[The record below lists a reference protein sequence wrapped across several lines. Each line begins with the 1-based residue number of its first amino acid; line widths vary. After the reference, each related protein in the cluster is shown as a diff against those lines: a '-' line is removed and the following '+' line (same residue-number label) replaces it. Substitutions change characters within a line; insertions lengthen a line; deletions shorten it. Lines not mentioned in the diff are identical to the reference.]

1 MSYVPFNSEED
12 NKLAQSIMSTQLMMG
27 VFPSEKYVKKVKNKY
42 TDPKESNFTNKILIQ
57 DKNLIAATNSNFEK
71 CKLLNTQ
78 MDDAILQ
85 VGNKLDLIESSLISN
100 NQSDIK
106 YTKELDIKE
115 NEFKTE
121 TDKNEEK
128 AKNIKDNIPELVRKK
143 KKTKNFLKNT
153 REKKKYG

>member
-27 VFPSEKYVKKVKNKY
+27 VFPSEKYVQKVKNKY

-71 CKLLNTQ
+71 CKILNTQ

-85 VGNKLDLIESSLISN
+85 VGNK
-100 NQSDIK
+100 
-106 YTKELDIKE
+106 
-115 NEFKTE
+115 
-121 TDKNEEK
+121 
-128 AKNIKDNIPELVRKK
+128 
-143 KKTKNFLKNT
+143 
-153 REKKKYG
+153 